1 MKVISFLVIFS
12 SLVILSQFVVIP
24 KAEAL
29 AIDDIQPRSI
39 VPLSDIHARH
49 IYIVYET
56 GIVQRLVDTG
66 IESQSWVKSQ
76 LIPNGYSLHY
86 EVGKYYLIPTSL
98 YFHYPTQG
106 ITVR

>member
-1 MKVISFLVIFS
+1 MRILNPNLNLKLIGVLAIFASFTAIVASPL
-12 SLVILSQFVVIP
+12 
-24 KAEAL
+24 AEAV
-29 AIDDIQPRSI
+29 QPRDMSTT
-39 VPLSDIHARH
+39 SYTRH

-66 IESQSWVKSQ
+66 IEAQGWVKSQ
-76 LIPNGYSLHY
+76 PIPNGYSLHY

-98 YFHYPTQG
+98 YFRYPTQG